1 MAEDF
6 ENTGSMN
13 DPSFVLKRTDH
24 DYIVGSAELDERIL
38 ELCVEILKDCRISLM
53 MAFRFLDRALWQ
65 LPFRIAYSYLA
76 LGSNG
81 RDMFFVPSALVMRFK
96 SSPNETIRDYLHTL
110 LHCVFRHPLD
120 IEHTDAYSWGLAC
133 DIVVESIAA
142 EMCARRFPGAH
153 DAAVQEALEYLGEH
167 IGRITPQNLYRAF
180 ADAGSSFATAKDMG
194 LSPLYMRHL
203 EDIFIRDS
211 HDYWANNAK
220 KGEPNPDGEPDPDE
234 EPIQNQE
241 VKELSADTAEEGDGG
256 SDAESDDASSNQD
269 QQDSESSQDDDEHD
283 EQEDADE
290 NAGELSLD
298 DIQKALEGGLD
309 DEEDE
314 DDFDAEEVERQWEEI
329 AKQLEVDL
337 ETFAH
342 QMGDEAGTFLLN
354 LAIANRRRVNYRDF
368 LQRFCV
374 LAEDIQVNHD
384 EFDYIFY
391 TYGLDLYG
399 NMPLIEPLEY
409 QECNRVREFA
419 IAIDTSG
426 SCSGDLVKAFVARTC
441 EILSDA
447 NQFDHRVNIHI
458 IQCDARVQLDTVITS
473 LDEMSEYADNV
484 QIRGFGGTDFR
495 PVFEYVDKLVAK
507 KEFINLRGLIYF
519 TDGYGIFPEK
529 APDYDTAFVFLDP
542 KVNHPRVP
550 PWALKIILDEDDI
563 ATLKE

>member
-1 MAEDF
+1 MADET
-6 ENTGSMN
+6 NSAYSVK

-38 ELCVEILKDCRISLM
+38 ELCVEIFKDCRISLM

-81 RDMFFVPSALVMRFK
+81 KSMFFSPAALIMRFE

-120 IEHTDAYSWGLAC
+120 EEHTDAYSWGLAC
-133 DIVVESIAA
+133 DIVVESIAV
-142 EMCARRFPGAH
+142 EMCARRFPGAY
-153 DAAVQEALEYLGEH
+153 DAAVQEAVEYLSEH

-180 ADAGSSFATAKDMG
+180 ADAGGSFAMAKEMG
-194 LSPLYMRHL
+194 LSPMYMRHL
-203 EDIFIRDS
+203 EEIFIRDA
-211 HDYWANNAK
+211 HDYWACNARNDNK
-220 KGEPNPDGEPDPDE
+220 DPNGEPDPDE
-234 EPIQNQE
+234 DPIPPQE
-241 VKELSADTAEEGDGG
+241 VKEMSADTNESRDGG
-256 SDAESDDASSNQD
+256 DESPDDDASNNSD
-269 QQDSESSQDDDEHD
+269 QNDDSPDDSDHD
-283 EQEDADE
+283 EQNEQDEQDA
-290 NAGELSLD
+290 AELSLD
-298 DIQKALEGGLD
+298 DVKEALEAEYDPDDEDEPD
-309 DEEDE
+309 DEEI
-314 DDFDAEEVERQWEEI
+314 ARQWEEI
-329 AKQLEVDL
+329 ARQLEVDL

-342 QMGDEAGTFLLN
+342 QMGEEAGNFLLN
-354 LAIANRRRVNYRDF
+354 LAVANRRRVNYRDF

-374 LAEDIQVNHD
+374 LAEDIRVNHD

-441 EILSDA
+441 EILSDS
-447 NQFDHRVNIHI
+447 NQFDSRVNIHI
-458 IQCDARVQLDTVITS
+458 IQCDARIQLDTVITS
-473 LDEMSEYADNV
+473 LEEMNEYADNV
-484 QIRGFGGTDFR
+484 QIKGFGGTDFR
-495 PVFEYVDKLVAK
+495 PVFSYIDKLIEDR
-507 KEFINLRGLIYF
+507 EFINLRGLIYF

-563 ATLKE
+563 TTLKE

>member
-1 MAEDF
+1 MADARNNTSHVED
-6 ENTGSMN
+6 T
-13 DPSFVLKRTDH
+13 SFVLKRTDH

-65 LPFRIAYSYLA
+65 LPFRITYSYLA

-81 RDMFFVPSALVMRFK
+81 RSMFFSPAALIMRFEG
-96 SSPNETIRDYLHTL
+96 SPNETIRDYLHTL

-120 IEHTDAYSWGLAC
+120 VEHTDTYSWGLAC
-133 DIVVESIAA
+133 DIVAESIAV
-142 EMCARRFPGAH
+142 EMCSRRFPGAN
-153 DAAVQEALEYLGEH
+153 DAAVQEAIDYLGEH

-180 ADAGSSFATAKDMG
+180 SDAGGSFATAKEMG
-194 LSPLYMRHL
+194 LSPMYMRHL
-203 EDIFIRDS
+203 EDIFIRDA
-211 HDYWANNAK
+211 HDYWANNARNDNK
-220 KGEPNPDGEPDPDE
+220 DPNGEPDPDE
-234 EPIQNQE
+234 DPIPPEE
-241 VKELSADTAEEGDGG
+241 VKELSTDTTNPQDGG
-256 SDAESDDASSNQD
+256 DESPDDDASGDD
-269 QQDSESSQDDDEHD
+269 QHD
-283 EQEDADE
+283 ETPDDSDRDEQQEQE
-290 NAGELSLD
+290 AGELSLD
-298 DIQKALEGGLD
+298 DVKEALEAD
-309 DEEDE
+309 FASDE
-314 DDFDAEEVERQWEEI
+314 DDDRDAEEVARQWEEI
-329 AKQLEVDL
+329 ARQLEVDL

-342 QMGDEAGTFLLN
+342 QMGEEAGNFLLN
-354 LAIANRRRVNYRDF
+354 LSIANRRRVNYRDF

-374 LAEDIQVNHD
+374 LAEDMKVNQD

-426 SCSGDLVKAFVARTC
+426 SCSGDLVKAFVMRTC
-441 EILSDA
+441 EILSDS
-447 NQFDHRVNIHI
+447 NQFDSRVNIHI

-473 LDEMSEYADNV
+473 LEEMNEYADNV
-484 QIRGFGGTDFR
+484 QIKGFGGTDFR
-495 PVFEYVDKLVAK
+495 PVFAHIDKLIEDR
-507 KEFINLRGLIYF
+507 EFSNLRGLIYF

-563 ATLKE
+563 TTLKE